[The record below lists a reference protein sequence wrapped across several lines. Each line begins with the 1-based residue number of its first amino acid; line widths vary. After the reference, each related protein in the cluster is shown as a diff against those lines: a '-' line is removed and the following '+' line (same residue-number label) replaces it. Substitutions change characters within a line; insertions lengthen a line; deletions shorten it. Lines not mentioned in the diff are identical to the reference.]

1 MYNNNS
7 FLVLIGSFLLLFS
20 TVTFLQEKSAYAI
33 TNVNVIP
40 MDREVILPNQTV
52 LIANGKIRRISNS
65 NLIKIPKKYA
75 VVDGSGKYLMPGLM
89 DMHTH
94 FWYEQGDHKNTCDL
108 ELKMMLANGLTTAR
122 IMAGHPAYLEAREH
136 VKSGKWIGPELFVVS
151 PQLAGRWPWEQD
163 FKNFEL
169 VETPEQAVIAVK
181 KFKKDGYSEI
191 KITFMVKPE
200 VFNAIIE
207 TAKKEGIKVT
217 GHVGPLVKLPTA
229 LAAKQ
234 QNEHM
239 DEFIEMLLPDTSYNH
254 GQSVSDYNIYSKAA
268 WATVPHLDE
277 SKIAP
282 LVKSVK
288 DAGIYVTPTN
298 YFFIT
303 NAGQPLPEAQIKALP
318 GYNFI
323 PADLKAEKWKY
334 RESYMKSMAPQESR
348 DKYIYLRKKMVY
360 ELWNAG
366 VPLMTGSDAPE
377 FFVVAGFA
385 THDEIEMMVEAG
397 LMPFAALQTATI
409 HPATYMGIQN
419 RKGTI
424 AKGKDADLLLLD
436 KNPLENIT
444 NTRALAAV
452 FRNGVYYNEKAL
464 DQLLKEASVLGQ

>member
-1 MYNNNS
+1 MYFFNS
-7 FLVLIGSFLLLFS
+7 SSTFFACCLLFFTITS
-20 TVTFLQEKSAYAI
+20 FSQEKGAFAI

-40 MDREVILPNQTV
+40 MDQEVVLPNQTV
-52 LIANGKIRRISNS
+52 LIANGKIMRIGSS

-94 FWYEQGDHKNTCDL
+94 FWYEQGEHKNTCDL
-108 ELKMMLANGLTTAR
+108 ELKMMLANGLTTVR
-122 IMAGHPAYLEAREH
+122 IMAGHSAYLEARDN
-136 VKSGKWIGPELFVVS
+136 VKDGKWVGPELFVVS

-169 VETPEQAVIAVK
+169 VETPEQAVTAVK

-217 GHVGPLVKLPTA
+217 GHVGPLVKLPAA
-229 LAAKQ
+229 LAAKEQ
-234 QNEHM
+234 IEHM

-277 SKIAP
+277 SKITS

-288 DAGIYVTPTN
+288 NAGIYVTPTN

-303 NAGQPLPEAQIKALP
+303 NAGQPLPEAEIKALP

-348 DKYIYLRKKMVY
+348 DKYIHLRKKMVY
-360 ELWNAG
+360 ELWKAG

-385 THDEIEMMVEAG
+385 THDEIKMMVEAG
-397 LMPFAALQTATI
+397 LTPFAALQTATI

-444 NTRALAAV
+444 NTQIISAV
-452 FRNGVYYNEKAL
+452 FKNGIYYDEKAL
-464 DQLLKEASVLGQ
+464 NELLKQASTMGK